1 MLMLRNFWTSSRN
14 TAKKLGIKE
23 KDLSY
28 LREIGLLKPGIHWK
42 SSPIVQK
49 KPWNPEAVYNYNLCK
64 KITNEEYFLNQLD
77 QYAA

>member
-1 MLMLRNFWTSSRN
+1 MFGNLWASSRL
-14 TAKKLGIKE
+14 TSEKLGVSE
-23 KDLSY
+23 MDLSKF
-28 LREIGLLKPGIHWK
+28 REYGIFKPGIHWK
-42 SSPIVQK
+42 SSPSVQL